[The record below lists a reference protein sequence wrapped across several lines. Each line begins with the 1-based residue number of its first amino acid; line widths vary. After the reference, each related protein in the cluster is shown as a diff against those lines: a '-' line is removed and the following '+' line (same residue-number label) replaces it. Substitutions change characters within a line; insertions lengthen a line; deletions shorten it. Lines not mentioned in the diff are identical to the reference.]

1 MMPQGIQPGAVVKFH
16 YTLSIDGTVVDS
28 SLGRE
33 PLTYIH
39 GTGQIVSGLEAGLE
53 GLNQGS
59 QRHIHLPPE
68 RGYGDRNP
76 EAVQRIPREVFVGA
90 EDLVV
95 GAVVS
100 GRSGGIPF
108 QAVVSEIAADYV
120 TLDLNLPLAGKTLDF
135 DVEIIEVRDQKN

>member
-1 MMPQGIQPGAVVKFH
+1 MIHGIQPGSIVKFH
-16 YTLSIDGTVVDS
+16 YTLSIDGCVVDS
-28 SLGRE
+28 SQGRE

-39 GTGQIVSGLEAGLE
+39 GTGQIVSGLEDGLE
-53 GLNQGS
+53 GLNPGAE
-59 QRHIHLPPE
+59 RHIHLTPD

-108 QAVVSEIAADYV
+108 QAVVTEVADDFV
-120 TLDLNLPLAGKTLDF
+120 TLDLNHPLAGKTLDF
-135 DVEIIEVRDQKN
+135 DVQVVEVRG